1 MSSKLKVHR
10 DFKLKFAF
18 FIFIFGLISFPSLG
32 YSSSSNDGPSL
43 LYAHSMVF
51 DPIQNQLILFGSRTM
66 ASSSP
71 DYSTW
76 LYHLSNNT
84 WTPINTPI
92 VPRIQENSGMVYDP
106 STNRVIYFGGGETW
120 AFDPSSNAWTKLSP
134 ENSPPNLADFSMHYD
149 ENEQKIVIYGGHV
162 DPNFVLKD
170 ATWIFNPQTE
180 NWVQLTTNTPPQAR
194 YGHAM
199 VYDTNAKL
207 GILFGGRVSGL
218 SSETWSLNLTEGTW
232 QKKSPNTT
240 PLSRYWFSMVFD
252 SHLGQSLLFGGDNEE
267 SPIRALGD
275 TWCFNGSS
283 SSTWTEFSPD
293 STPSPRTGHAMAF
306 ASSTNKTYLF
316 GGLGEDYSVNY
327 GDLWSYDSTDSK
339 WEPLSTDFSSESDEN
354 GTISFGFIFLGIS
367 LLSIILFLRKKTKT
381 QNKMPKL

>member
-32 YSSSSNDGPSL
+32 YSSSSNDGPSP

-51 DPIQNQLILFGSRTM
+51 DPIQNQLILFGSRTLE
-66 ASSSP
+66 SHSP
-71 DYSTW
+71 EYSTW
-76 LYHLSNNT
+76 LYHLSNNS
-84 WTPINTPI
+84 WTSLATSSS
-92 VPRIQENSGMVYDP
+92 PRVQSNSGMVYDL
-106 STNRVIYFGGGETW
+106 STQRTIYYGGRETW
-120 AFDPSSNAWTKLSP
+120 AFDSLSKSWTRLTP
-134 ENSPPNLADFSMHYD
+134 ENSPPHLADFSMYYD
-149 ENEQKIVIYGGHV
+149 TVEEKIVIYGGH
-162 DPNFVLKD
+162 DEDFALKSD
-170 ATWIFNPQTE
+170 TWIFDPQTE
-180 NWVQLTTNTPPQAR
+180 NWEQLSTNNPPQAR

-199 VYDTNAKL
+199 VYDTNVQL

-218 SSETWSLNLTEGTW
+218 SSETWCLNLTEGTW
-232 QKKSPNTT
+232 QKKSPTMT

-252 SHLGQSLLFGGDNEE
+252 SHLGQSLMFGGDNEE

-327 GDLWSYDSTDSK
+327 GDLWVFDSSDSK
-339 WEPLSTDFSSESDEN
+339 WIPLSTEFNSEGEES
-354 GTISFGFIFLGIS
+354 GSISFGLVFLGIS
-367 LLSIILFLRKKTKT
+367 LISLIVLVRLKTKFK
-381 QNKMPKL
+381 NLDLKIR